1 MTLTGNIVGWEAC
14 LMKLWL
20 LVQISPLA
28 SLEGKTYKK
37 EDISCLRGRK
47 KRGSEQWQ
55 WFEPE
60 CLSLPLFLSRLLYW
74 DCPFFLE
81 ACFWFFFFFFFG
93 FPFMVLV
100 YLSWSLQIYG
110 GGWELDFETFSFFL
124 LWCWFFL
131 TILFNRFGILSE
143 LFFLIESASPLC
155 GLWTTK
161 MTSKDLIKFRLVPY
175 GSLCILLF
183 FHIFSFFLFIY
194 LFFCFWV

>member
-81 ACFWFFFFFFFG
+81 ACFWFFFFFFFW
-93 FPFMVLV
+93 V
-100 YLSWSLQIYG
+100 SIYG
-110 GGWELDFETFSFFL
+110 FSIPIMVSSNIWRGLRTGFWNFFFL
-124 LWCWFFL
+124 SFVVLIFFNN
-131 TILFNRFGILSE
+131 I
-143 LFFLIESASPLC
+143 
-155 GLWTTK
+155 
-161 MTSKDLIKFRLVPY
+161 VQ
-175 GSLCILLF
+175 
-183 FHIFSFFLFIY
+183 
-194 LFFCFWV
+194 